1 VETGYRD
8 GLITEVDM
16 DSTTTAPVPR
26 GVDAGRGV
34 NWWTDAWALFMK
46 NPGMWLVLGL
56 IFLIVCIVLSAIP
69 LLGGLA
75 TALLTPVF
83 AGGWM
88 LAARKQEGGTP
99 IEVGDLFLG
108 FKDQLN
114 PLLVLG
120 ALSLAASVVVFLVMG
135 MLGFGAMLGLGMG
148 AAHQSTAG
156 VLAAAGAGLMSL
168 LVGMALF
175 VPIAMAFWFAPA
187 LVVFE
192 GVAPVEAVKA
202 SFAACL
208 RNIMPFLIYGV
219 LGLVASIVATI
230 PFGLGW
236 LVLMPVIML
245 TAYLSYREVFAR

>member
-1 VETGYRD
+1 VLAFT
-8 GLITEVDM
+8 LEVDM
-16 DSTTTAPVPR
+16 DSTTTAPAPR

-46 NPGMWLVLGL
+46 NPGMWIVLGL
-56 IFLIVCIVLSAIP
+56 IFLIVCIVLSVIP
-69 LLGGLA
+69 LLGGLV

-83 AGGWM
+83 VGGWM
-88 LAARKQEGGTP
+88 LAVRKQEGGTA

-108 FKDQLN
+108 FKDQIN

-120 ALSLAASVVVFLVMG
+120 ALSLAATFVVGIVMSVFG
-135 MLGFGAMLGLGMG
+135 LGFGALMG
-148 AAHQSTAG
+148 FGAMHQSTG
-156 VLAAAGAGLMSL
+156 SMLAGAGAALLAL

-175 VPIAMAFWFAPA
+175 VPITMAFWFAPA
-187 LVVFE
+187 LVVFD
-192 GVAPVEAVKA
+192 GAAPVDAIKA

-219 LGLVASIVATI
+219 LGLVAGIVASI

-236 LVLMPVIML
+236 IALLPIML
-245 TAYLSYREVFAR
+245 LTIHASYRDIFGR

>member
-1 VETGYRD
+1 
-8 GLITEVDM
+8 M
-16 DSTTTAPVPR
+16 DTTTTAPEPR

-34 NWWTDAWALFMK
+34 NWWTDAWTLFMK
-46 NPGMWLVLGL
+46 NPGMWIVLGL
-56 IFLIVCIVLSAIP
+56 IFIIVCIVLSVIP

-120 ALSLAASVVVFLVMG
+120 ALSLAASVVIFLVMS
-135 MLGFGAMLGLGMG
+135 MFGFGALMGFGMS
-148 AAHQSTAG
+148 AVHQNAGG
-156 VLAAAGAGLMSL
+156 VLAAAGVGMLSL
-168 LVGMALF
+168 LIGLLLF
-175 VPIAMAFWFAPA
+175 VPVTMAFWFAPA
-187 LVVFE
+187 LVVFD
-192 GVAPVEAVKA
+192 GIAPVEAVKA

-208 RNIMPFLIYGV
+208 RNVMPFLIYGV
-219 LGLVASIVATI
+219 LGLVACIVASI

-236 LVLMPVIML
+236 LVLLPLIML

>member
-1 VETGYRD
+1 
-8 GLITEVDM
+8 M
-16 DSTTTAPVPR
+16 DSTMTAPEPR
-26 GVDAGRGV
+26 TVDAGRGV
-34 NWWTDAWALFMK
+34 NWWTDAWTLFMK
-46 NPGMWLVLGL
+46 NPGMWVVLGL
-56 IFLIVCIVLSAIP
+56 IFLIVCIVLSAVP

-135 MLGFGAMLGLGMG
+135 MLGFGAMLGMGMG
-148 AAHQSTAG
+148 HQSASG
-156 VLAAAGAGLMSL
+156 MLAAMGAGMLSL
-168 LVGMALF
+168 LVGLALF
-175 VPIAMAFWFAPA
+175 VPITMAFWFAPA
-187 LVVFE
+187 LVVFD
-192 GVAPVEAVKA
+192 GVPPVDAVKA

-208 RNIMPFLIYGV
+208 RNMMPFLIYGV